1 MNPLRQK
8 IIDRIKKEG
17 PITFKTFMEMALYE
31 IGLGYYASEHT
42 EIGKAG
48 DFYTSQHLHPAFGAM
63 IGKQLEEM
71 WEIMG
76 KPSEFYAVEHGAG
89 AGLMCMDIMSYLQKR
104 AIYHSFTY
112 VIVELNPFIQKKQK
126 KLLEKYSTKVK
137 WISLFEEIGYIKGCI
152 LSNELLDAFP
162 VHLIEMEDQLKEIYV
177 DVDYENN
184 PPSTPFNEG
193 GQGGF
198 SVGNFKGI
206 NFKETKRPLSTK
218 AIVDYIHE
226 FSIQLPKGYRTEIN
240 LKIKDWLRS
249 ISKFLSEGFVLTI
262 DYGYPASDYY
272 SDERNRGTLL
282 CYYKHQVNEDPY
294 SNIGQQDIT
303 AHINFSSIKKWG
315 EKYGFRTIGFC
326 QQGTYL
332 ISLGID
338 EIIKELYE
346 NERDYLF
353 EVAKI
358 KRLIF
363 PGTIGETHKVLIQCK
378 WKGNPDLKGFAMK
391 NQMNKL

>member
-1 MNPLRQK
+1 VNPLEQK
-8 IIDRIKKEG
+8 IIRKIQKEG

-31 IGLGYYASEHT
+31 PGLGYYASEHT

-63 IGKQLEEM
+63 IANQLEEM

-76 KPSEFYAVEHGAG
+76 KPSDFYAVEHGAG

-104 AIYHSFTY
+104 EIFQSLTY
-112 VIVELNPFIQKKQK
+112 VIVELNPFIRHRQK
-126 KLLEKYSTKVK
+126 KLLEKYSDKVK
-137 WISLFEEIGYIKGCI
+137 WMSPFKGPGDIKGCI
-152 LSNELLDAFP
+152 LSNELFDAFP
-162 VHLIEMEDQLKEIYV
+162 VHLIKMEDQLKEIYV
-177 DVDYENN
+177 NVNN
-184 PPSTPFNEG
+184 DHIDEMKGGPSTDALHDYLNE
-193 GQGGF
+193 F
-198 SVGNFKGI
+198 SVN
-206 NFKETKRPLSTK
+206 LSG
-218 AIVDYIHE
+218 
-226 FSIQLPKGYRTEIN
+226 GYRTEIN
-240 LKIKDWLRS
+240 LKIRDWLRS
-249 ISKFLSEGFVLTI
+249 VNEVLSEGFVLTI
-262 DYGYPASDYY
+262 DYGYPAWDYY

-315 EKYGFRTIGFC
+315 EEFGFKTIGFC

-338 EIIKELYE
+338 EIIKELFE

-363 PGTIGETHKVLIQCK
+363 PGTIGETHKVMIQY
-378 WKGNPDLKGFAMK
+378 KGRANPDLRGFTMK
-391 NQMNKL
+391 NQVNKL